1 MKQISR
7 RLILV
12 CIALSTLCGTSVLA
26 QSAGG
31 NTPQKALSPSVAAS
45 IAVIESAIA
54 DKEAELSLRQNELDQ
69 SRQMEKTSFEEL
81 GNRSNKLS
89 SSSLSIESY
98 PEIVKTLQTQRIEL
112 MIKEAGISGR
122 LKNLTSLYLKDLDEK
137 KKAATP
143 LAQKL
148 EEILKLQKAELD
160 LTDKL
165 IAKGTRSQSERTRAQ
180 TAVLETEIRLEK
192 IRQEAT
198 KSETTKEYREF
209 FTNRGEVRAQLAKI
223 EELLGTVSKQRDNV
237 DQVRKLK
244 KEWEFAIADSMEQNQ
259 MLRNLQLEIAAL
271 RMRITQLRSGAN
283 SAGAEF

>member
-1 MKQISR
+1 M
-7 RLILV
+7 
-12 CIALSTLCGTSVLA
+12 
-26 QSAGG
+26 
-31 NTPQKALSPSVAAS
+31 
-45 IAVIESAIA
+45 
-54 DKEAELSLRQNELDQ
+54 
-69 SRQMEKTSFEEL
+69 
-81 GNRSNKLS
+81 
-89 SSSLSIESY
+89 
-98 PEIVKTLQTQRIEL
+98 
-112 MIKEAGISGR
+112 
-122 LKNLTSLYLKDLDEK
+122 
-137 KKAATP
+137 
-143 LAQKL
+143 
-148 EEILKLQKAELD
+148 
-160 LTDKL
+160 TDKL

-223 EELLGTVSKQRDNV
+223 EELLGTVSKHRDNV